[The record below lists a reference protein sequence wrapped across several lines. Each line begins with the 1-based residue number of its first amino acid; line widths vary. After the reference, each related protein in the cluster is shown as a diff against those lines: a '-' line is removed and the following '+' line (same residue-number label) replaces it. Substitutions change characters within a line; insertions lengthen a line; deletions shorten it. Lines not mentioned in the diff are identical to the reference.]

1 MNGRLLVLAWWLP
14 VFAACGSDTGTSAGA
29 KDKPQTMQQS
39 QAGSGSAVMEHG
51 QAPSDTPAM
60 AMPSQ
65 PAAEAPAL
73 DDPNTF
79 RWSTESFSVEAEHE
93 KYLCYAKTLDED
105 LVINSYKSTVG
116 PFVHHLILSRARK
129 PETEG
134 FSECDVAFKS
144 NWETIFISG
153 AGSSTLEFPSD
164 AGVVLKKGTQL
175 VLQMHL
181 LNTRDTPVDGSVIID
196 MTRSSV
202 ENPRP
207 VSSYIFGT
215 AKVELP
221 PMQQTDVVG
230 TCAVRQQVHLIA
242 GFPHMHLLGSAMRF
256 EVGPSKDA
264 LQEVFKRD
272 PFEFGNQS
280 IDKLDVMLAPG
291 NVTRVT
297 CTFNNTKEQTISYGE
312 STLNEMCYFIG
323 FAVDLPAQTAC
334 LEVIP
339 KVF

>member
-14 VFAACGSDTGTSAGA
+14 VIAACGSDTGRAAGA
-29 KDKPQTMQQS
+29 EDKAQS
-39 QAGSGSAVMEHG
+39 QAGSGSAALEPG
-51 QAPSDTPAM
+51 QAPSDTAVMVMTP
-60 AMPSQ
+60 Q
-65 PAAEAPAL
+65 PAAEPPPL

-79 RWSTESFSVEAEHE
+79 RWSTESFSVDAEQE

-116 PFVHHLILSRARK
+116 TFVHHLILSRARK

-215 AKVELP
+215 AAVELP

-230 TCAVRQQVHLIA
+230 TCAVRQPVHLIA

-280 IDKLDVMLAPG
+280 IDKLAVTLTPG

-297 CTFNNTKEQTISYGE
+297 CTFNNTKDQTVSYGE

-323 FAVDLPAQTAC
+323 FAVDLPAQSAC